1 MKINEDK
8 VSPLFHLIS
17 TVISY
22 HIWLLSKNKF

>member
-17 TVISY
+17 TC
-22 HIWLLSKNKF
+22 H